1 MESTHVQIS
10 IPFKSILD
18 SVKKLNQKEKLRLW
32 QVLEEQVGQYDEEQL
47 EKDPTIRKEIAEAR
61 QAYLTGDY
69 VTLDE
74 YMARCKERKK

>member
-1 MESTHVQIS
+1 MASTHVQVS

-47 EKDPTIRKEIAEAR
+47 EKDPTVRKEIAESR
-61 QAYLTGDY
+61 QAYLKGDY
-69 VTLDE
+69 VTLEE
-74 YMARCKERKK
+74 YITQRKERKK